1 MQLSRIQFIAGMMP
15 HNLDITITVIGMQLT
30 RIQLIAGMIP
40 QNLEIKYYLRFAI
53 LHACIS

>member
-1 MQLSRIQFIAGMMP
+1 MMP